1 MREPARRH
9 EVKIAPAPLPSNPQ
23 VRVLLEDFGPDA
35 SESNGAITVL
45 DLQNTDSEMKAFIGG
60 IALGRYGYYC
70 PYVHNKMAKVD
81 LSDFSTV
88 TTISLDSRG
97 YSAIIADPARGALY
111 LVRSYFTYSTERPTA
126 IPCIGCSRSATKPP
140 FHGILITVTQAR
152 PTGVGVVRTK
162 SVILSCRN
170 PSDGRRP
177 WGGEAAARG
186 QYLGGGAR
194 ELIHVERFPASHR
207 GGWHGGRR
215 GRGRADDALD
225 VYRRPRGLGMG
236 GGRARCSRGS
246 AWTSCARSS
255 CDDLPAPP
263 AAEWVR
269 RRRRRRRRGD
279 GADGDGD
286 GEQ

>member
-60 IALGRYGYYC
+60 IALGGYGYYC

-126 IPCIGCSRSATKPP
+126 IPCIGCSRSATKLRVNQLALKHHATSRRRLDLPP
-140 FHGILITVTQAR
+140 LASGAILQRGRPLRHRRAR
-152 PTGVGVVRTK
+152 
-162 SVILSCRN
+162 
-170 PSDGRRP
+170 
-177 WGGEAAARG
+177 
-186 QYLGGGAR
+186 
-194 ELIHVERFPASHR
+194 
-207 GGWHGGRR
+207 RR
-215 GRGRADDALD
+215 GVSIEELHRSHVDLEQSEGIPWDLRGWREQQ
-225 VYRRPRGLGMG
+225 V
-236 GGRARCSRGS
+236 RGS
-246 AWTSCARSS
+246 ARAC
-255 CDDLPAPP
+255 
-263 AAEWVR
+263 R
-269 RRRRRRRRGD
+269 RACMRPRVSILHVSRI
-279 GADGDGD
+279 
-286 GEQ
+286 